1 MDENFCPECEHNVG
15 PIWKFHE
22 WPLCGYSEA
31 VDEDELGEEEIFV
44 LLYFVRFIIT
54 TMVDWRSK

>member
-22 WPLCGYSEA
+22 CPLCGYSEA
-31 VDEDELGEEEIFV
+31 VDEDELGEEEIFL
-44 LLYFVRFIIT
+44 LLYFIQFIIT
-54 TMVDWRSK
+54 TMVD